1 MKDRKQLFLVTLILI
16 IILLFACSCKKQEP
30 IDKEEARTE
39 EVTTSWEDEYSDG
52 GTLDGGSTG
61 QENPVIGTKWVLTKM
76 VSAFATE
83 YPNDTITFVDNDDY
97 TYNTSAVRPY
107 SLAIIPSSTNYELT
121 FYYFAPFGG
130 SHYSGQVGQFFVNDG
145 EINNVEFANLQDE
158 SATIR
163 AWFVKIE

>member
-1 MKDRKQLFLVTLILI
+1 MKTRKKLFLITVILVLIMLI
-16 IILLFACSCKKQEP
+16 TCSCTKQEP
-30 IDKEEARTE
+30 IQKEEVKTE
-39 EVTTSWEDEYSDG
+39 ETTTSWEDEYSDG

-61 QENPVIGTKWVLTKM
+61 IENPLIGTKWVLTKM

-107 SLAIIPSSTNYELT
+107 SLSVLPSSTNFELT
-121 FYYFAPFGG
+121 LYYFAPFGG
-130 SHYSGQVGQFFVNDG
+130 SHYGGQVGQFFVEDG
-145 EINNVEFANLQDE
+145 EINNAEFINLQDE

-163 AWFVKIE
+163 AWFVKIQ